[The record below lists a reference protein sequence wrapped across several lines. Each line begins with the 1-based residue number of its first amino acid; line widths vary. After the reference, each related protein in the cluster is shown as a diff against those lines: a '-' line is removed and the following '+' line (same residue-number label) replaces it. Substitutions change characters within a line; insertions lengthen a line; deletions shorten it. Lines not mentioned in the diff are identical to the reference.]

1 MKKTRMS
8 RAAALLCALAL
19 CAALPFAAAA
29 EDGGGDPIPAGAA
42 ETTESG
48 ETAGAGET
56 GETAETARAGATG
69 EIGETGAAGETAENG
84 EGEEIAAGTGGAG
97 ETGETA
103 GATQDLGAYV
113 RESIMPGVSMVA
125 AGLLTL
131 YLTLAPLLGRVRT
144 ALGRTDTTMT
154 DLRAAA
160 DAWRGAGEETRATR
174 ESAARLALV
183 VEDRV
188 AALIT
193 CLREENAR
201 ADGRIA
207 ALEAELLRLSH
218 MVQIGFCN
226 LPDLVK
232 NGYAAAIARLAP
244 ATGDAMFTAGDN
256 AMQSKGAAQENTAAG
271 APADTA
277 VPGTAENVTDNT
289 EKGDNAR
296 GDSHVSL

>member
-56 GETAETARAGATG
+56 GAAGETGETAETAGA
-69 EIGETGAAGETAENG
+69 GETGETAENG

-103 GATQDLGAYV
+103 GAVQDLGAYV

-201 ADGRIA
+201 ADGRIT

-244 ATGDAMFTAGDN
+244 ATGDAMCATGDN
-256 AMQSKGAAQENTAAG
+256 AMQSKGTAQENPAAG

-277 VPGTAENVTDNT
+277 VPGAAENVTDNT

>member
-29 EDGGGDPIPAGAA
+29 EDGGGDPIPAGSA
-42 ETTESG
+42 TMTES
-48 ETAGAGET
+48 
-56 GETAETARAGATG
+56 
-69 EIGETGAAGETAENG
+69 GETAENG
-84 EGEEIAAGTGGAG
+84 EGEQIAAGAGDAENAGAG
-97 ETGETA
+97 DAENA

-174 ESAARLALV
+174 ESAARLALM

-244 ATGDAMFTAGDN
+244 ATGDAMFAAGDN
-256 AMQSKGAAQENTAAG
+256 AMQSKGTAQENTAAG

-277 VPGTAENVTDNT
+277 APDGADKVTDNT
-289 EKGDNAR
+289 EKGDNTR

>member
-1 MKKTRMS
+1 MKQTRMS

-19 CAALPFAAAA
+19 CAVLPFAAAA
-29 EDGGGDPIPAGAA
+29 EDGGGDPAP
-42 ETTESG
+42 
-48 ETAGAGET
+48 
-56 GETAETARAGATG
+56 
-69 EIGETGAAGETAENG
+69 
-84 EGEEIAAGTGGAG
+84 AGTGDAAN
-97 ETGETA
+97 A
-103 GATQDLGAYV
+103 GAPQDLGAYV
-113 RESIMPGVSMVA
+113 RETIMPGVSMVA

-144 ALGRTDTTMT
+144 ALGRTDTTMA
-154 DLRAAA
+154 DLRDAA

-193 CLREENAR
+193 CLREENVR

-244 ATGDAMFTAGDN
+244 TAGDAIRTAGDN
-256 AMQSKGAAQENTAAG
+256 AMQSKESGRKDTAA
-271 APADTA
+271 
-277 VPGTAENVTDNT
+277 PGTAENVTDT
-289 EKGDNAR
+289 EEKGDNIR
-296 GDSHVSL
+296 GGCHVSL

>member
-42 ETTESG
+42 ET
-48 ETAGAGET
+48 
-56 GETAETARAGATG
+56 AETA

-244 ATGDAMFTAGDN
+244 ATGDAMFAAGDN
-256 AMQSKGAAQENTAAG
+256 AMQSKGTAQENTAAG

-277 VPGTAENVTDNT
+277 APGTAENVTDNK

-296 GDSHVSL
+296 DDCHVSL

>member
-1 MKKTRMS
+1 MKQTRMS

-29 EDGGGDPIPAGAA
+29 EDGGGDPAPAGSAA
-42 ETTESG
+42 MTESG
-48 ETAGAGET
+48 ENAGAGET
-56 GETAETARAGATG
+56 GETAE
-69 EIGETGAAGETAENG
+69 IAENG
-84 EGEEIAAGTGGAG
+84 EGEEIAAGAG
-97 ETGETA
+97 ETGETGETAENA

-154 DLRAAA
+154 DLRDAA

-244 ATGDAMFTAGDN
+244 ATGDAMFAAGDN
-256 AMQSKGAAQENTAAG
+256 AMQSKGTAQENTAAG

-277 VPGTAENVTDNT
+277 APGTAENVTDIT
-289 EKGDNAR
+289 EKGDNTR
-296 GDSHVSL
+296 GDCHVSL

>member
-29 EDGGGDPIPAGAA
+29 EDGGSDPIPAGAA
-42 ETTESG
+42 ETAETAEIG
-48 ETAGAGET
+48 ETGAAGET
-56 GETAETARAGATG
+56 
-69 EIGETGAAGETAENG
+69 GETGAAGETAENG
-84 EGEEIAAGTGGAG
+84 AAG

-244 ATGDAMFTAGDN
+244 ATGDAMFAAGDN
-256 AMQSKGAAQENTAAG
+256 TMQSKGPAQENSAAG
-271 APADTA
+271 APAGA
-277 VPGTAENVTDNT
+277 VAPGTAENVTDNT

>member
-1 MKKTRMS
+1 MKQTRMS

-19 CAALPFAAAA
+19 CAVLPFAAAA
-29 EDGGGDPIPAGAA
+29 EDGGGDPAPAGTA

-48 ETAGAGET
+48 ENAGT
-56 GETAETARAGATG
+56 
-69 EIGETGAAGETAENG
+69 GETGAAGETAENG
-84 EGEEIAAGTGGAG
+84 EGEEIAAGTGNA
-97 ETGETA
+97 ENA

-144 ALGRTDTTMT
+144 ALGRTDTTMA

-160 DAWRGAGEETRATR
+160 EAWRGAGEETRATR

-244 ATGDAMFTAGDN
+244 ATGDAMCATGDN
-256 AMQSKGAAQENTAAG
+256 AMQNKGAAQENTAAG

-277 VPGTAENVTDNT
+277 APGTAENVTDNT
-289 EKGDNAR
+289 EKGDNTR

>member
-201 ADGRIA
+201 ADGRIT
-207 ALEAELLRLSH
+207 ALEAELLRLSR

-232 NGYAAAIARLAP
+232 NGYAAAIARLVP
-244 ATGDAMFTAGDN
+244 
-256 AMQSKGAAQENTAAG
+256 AAG
-271 APADTA
+271 AGKDAAAPDGADK
-277 VPGTAENVTDNT
+277 VTDNMET
-289 EKGDNAR
+289 GDNVR
-296 GDSHVSL
+296 GESHASL

>member
-1 MKKTRMS
+1 MRRTIMS
-8 RAAALLCALAL
+8 RAAALFCALAL

-29 EDGGGDPIPAGAA
+29 EGGGSDSTPAGSA
-42 ETTESG
+42 TMTES
-48 ETAGAGET
+48 
-56 GETAETARAGATG
+56 
-69 EIGETGAAGETAENG
+69 GETAENG
-84 EGEEIAAGTGGAG
+84 EGEQIAAGAG
-97 ETGETA
+97 EAENA
-103 GATQDLGAYV
+103 GATQDLGAYF

-201 ADGRIA
+201 ADGRIT
-207 ALEAELLRLSH
+207 ALETELCRLSH

-244 ATGDAMFTAGDN
+244 VTGDTMFAVGDN
-256 AMQSKGAAQENTAAG
+256 AMQSKGTAQENTAAG

-277 VPGTAENVTDNT
+277 APDGADKVTDNT
-289 EKGDNAR
+289 EKGDNTR
-296 GDSHVSL
+296 GDSHAAL

>member
-42 ETTESG
+42 GAAETAESG
-48 ETAGAGET
+48 ETGAAGET
-56 GETAETARAGATG
+56 GETAETA
-69 EIGETGAAGETAENG
+69 
-84 EGEEIAAGTGGAG
+84 GAG

-201 ADGRIA
+201 ADGRIV

-256 AMQSKGAAQENTAAG
+256 AMQSKGTAQENTAAG

-296 GDSHVSL
+296 GDCHVSL